1 MRSKGGAGPISQTGN
16 CYESCI
22 LFSVFSFTH
31 FLFSFVLVLFFIRCN
46 SQGYWDNLPD
56 HVKPN
61 TNDLLTLLMKSKA
74 DSTVKRCT
82 KEIVKFSRRCN
93 LSSIQPSPPFSVSV
107 VIAYL
112 HKVYPGMLV
121 PSLMQH

>member
-1 MRSKGGAGPISQTGN
+1 M
-16 CYESCI
+16 
-22 LFSVFSFTH
+22 FSFTY
-31 FLFSFVLVLFFIRCN
+31 FLFSFVLVLVFIRCN

-61 TNDLLTLLMKSKA
+61 TKDLLTLLMKSKA
-74 DSTVKRCT
+74 ASTVKRYT
-82 KEIVKFSRRCN
+82 KEIVKFSRWCN

-112 HKVYPGMLV
+112 HNVYPGMLV